1 MLVAAKIIHH
11 PGLTE
16 SLLACMDIRACHILE
31 YFWSPGRGCAF
42 PGHRLGDIILRQR
55 RRDKHAMPSPFLYL
69 RCVCVCVSV
78 VCRALNERVS
88 SNEKVAL
95 SCVITAN
102 WHGNAAGAWKCKR
115 TGLQWNV
122 LERSAQ
128 HANTIRRYDHT
139 FDQNDFC
146 RQNQK
151 GNFQRP
157 PNPKIIQT

>member
-1 MLVAAKIIHH
+1 LLVAAKIIHH

-31 YFWSPGRGCAF
+31 YFGRPAGAV
-42 PGHRLGDIILRQR
+42 
-55 RRDKHAMPSPFLYL
+55 PFLDTVL
-69 RCVCVCVSV
+69 GTSSCDNATGTNTQCRVHFFTFGVCVCVSV

-115 TGLQWNV
+115 TGLQWNM